1 MWGLTLLRIGGGHK
15 IRKTIFLQGIKQ
27 GFLNVDEVEDLLPAG
42 LMTAAERWLF
52 YFSLRSAEVELR
64 DSHGRSVTPDD
75 VVPEHRRRHRRAN
88 AAAPQYDPQDLLLD
102 DQLP

>member
-1 MWGLTLLRIGGGHK
+1 MGAIVLRIGGGHRT
-15 IRKTIFLQGIKQ
+15 RKAIFLQGIRQ
-27 GFLNVDEVEDLLPAG
+27 GFLNVDEVEEVLPAG

-64 DSHGRSVTPDD
+64 DSQGRSVTPDD
-75 VVPEHRRRHRRAN
+75 VVPEHRRRQRRTPPPVA
-88 AAAPQYDPQDLLLD
+88 QFDPADVLLD